1 MGRVPGVPYAGPSR
15 ETGDGAAGATSIA
28 STCPDRGGVAD
39 TADMIPRRTFSR
51 LLWALALG
59 ALGAVSAR
67 PHPVCAQT
75 QTAYSTRGV
84 IRSVAD
90 DRRSVRIAH
99 EAIPGFMNA
108 MTMIFLAR
116 DPAQLQG
123 IGPNDRVT
131 LRFTAT
137 SEGQLWIDSVS
148 RAP

>member
-1 MGRVPGVPYAGPSR
+1 M
-15 ETGDGAAGATSIA
+15 T
-28 STCPDRGGVAD
+28 
-39 TADMIPRRTFSR
+39 PRRTISR
-51 LLWALALG
+51 WVLALGLG
-59 ALGAVSAR
+59 ALGAVTAR
-67 PHPVCAQT
+67 PHPVCAQP

-90 DRRSVRIAH
+90 DRRSARIAH

-108 MTMIFLAR
+108 MTMTFVAR

-123 IGPNDRVT
+123 FGPNDRVT

-137 SEGQLWIDSVS
+137 PEGQLVIDSLA

>member
-1 MGRVPGVPYAGPSR
+1 M
-15 ETGDGAAGATSIA
+15 TL
-28 STCPDRGGVAD
+28 
-39 TADMIPRRTFSR
+39 RRTPAR
-51 LLWALALG
+51 LVLALALG
-59 ALGAVSAR
+59 AAGAFTAR
-67 PHPVCAQT
+67 PCTVLAQPRAT
-75 QTAYSTRGV
+75 YSTRGV

-108 MTMIFLAR
+108 MTMTFLAR

-123 IGPNDRVT
+123 LGPNDRVT

-137 SEGQLWIDSVS
+137 PEGQLVIDSIA